1 MAYVYA
7 SVLGTTVLRHEAVP
21 PRPERFDG
29 RVRVYG
35 VPEAATEATMRSAL
49 EAHGEVRECTRVGS
63 GVWAAA
69 YATHDQAL
77 AARAAVA
84 APVGA
89 AAIDT
94 EYNER
99 PYHGRGWCVRRRLSL
114 GPFACYIL
122 ANQGPRA

>member
-63 GVWAAA
+63 GVWAAV
-69 YATHDQAL
+69 YATHGQAL
-77 AARAAVA
+77 AACAAP

-89 AAIDT
+89 EAIGT

-99 PYHGRGWCVRRRLSL
+99 PYHGRGWCVRRRSSL
-114 GPFACYIL
+114 GPLRALL